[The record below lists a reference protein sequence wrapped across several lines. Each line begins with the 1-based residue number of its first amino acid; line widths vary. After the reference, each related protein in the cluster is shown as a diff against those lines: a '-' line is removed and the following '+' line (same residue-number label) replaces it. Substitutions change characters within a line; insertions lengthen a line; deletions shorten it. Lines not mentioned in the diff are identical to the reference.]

1 MLFCKHL
8 MIAWIGLSRKQHV
21 TKLRI
26 PQLSIDIS
34 VSVFTNC
41 DMLRDILLHVADSP
55 YVTVMKENYV
65 LSTGTDR
72 CEIYRDACRSV
83 YFKRESILVI
93 LR

>member
-41 DMLRDILLHVADSP
+41 DMLRDILLRRWFPVCNGDQRKLCALH
-55 YVTVMKENYV
+55 
-65 LSTGTDR
+65 GTDR

-83 YFKRESILVI
+83 YFKRESISEI
-93 LR
+93 LK

>member
-1 MLFCKHL
+1 

-34 VSVFTNC
+34 VQC
-41 DMLRDILLHVADSP
+41 LRTVTCCVTYCYVADSP

-83 YFKRESILVI
+83 YFKRESISVI
-93 LR
+93 LK